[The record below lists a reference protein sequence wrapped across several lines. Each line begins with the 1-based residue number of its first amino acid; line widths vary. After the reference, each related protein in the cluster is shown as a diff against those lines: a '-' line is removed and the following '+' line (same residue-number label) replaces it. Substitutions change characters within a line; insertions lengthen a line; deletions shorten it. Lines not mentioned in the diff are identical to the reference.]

1 MPDVVRIRTA
11 LICNEDIFSPVQQN
25 YSALAYLSKSSMPHY
40 NVSYLF
46 QHNNNNKM
54 SLLPLM
60 DMIFKSQ
67 FLAISCATSLTSAG
81 EKLTLSPGHL
91 ETNLGG
97 ILI

>member
-1 MPDVVRIRTA
+1 MPDLVRTD
-11 LICNEDIFSPVQQN
+11 LICNEEIFSPVQKY
-25 YSALAYLSKSSMPHY
+25 YSTLAYLAKSSLPY
-40 NVSYLF
+40 NNNVSYSF
-46 QHNNNNKM
+46 QHNNKM